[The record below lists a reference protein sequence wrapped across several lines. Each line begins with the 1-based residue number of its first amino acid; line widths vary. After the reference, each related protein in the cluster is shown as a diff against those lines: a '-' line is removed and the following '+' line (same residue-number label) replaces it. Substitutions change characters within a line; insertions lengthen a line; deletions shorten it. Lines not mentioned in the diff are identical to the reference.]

1 MRGIIV
7 NSDNFK
13 KGIAFWI
20 ILLIGFMSI
29 SYALFFTDLK
39 INISGT
45 ASNNWNIN
53 FEEFQCNDNGIL
65 TNYIFTCTN
74 GSNCGNV
81 TLKNNGQTISITN
94 AKLNCYGSYLYYVM
108 PVVNKGNIDAY
119 LQNIKT
125 EVVIRNENGEDIT
138 DNSNNNFM
146 LDVTLYKVD
155 SLTSD
160 ESQAIYLLE
169 GIEGGVKNNVKIKGY
184 SAGSNQ
190 NKTYLAMKISL
201 KENNDTSV
209 YSENDFEIMVTPSW
223 ASKSE

>member
-1 MRGIIV
+1 MRDVIV

-125 EVVIRNENGEDIT
+125 EVLIRNENGEDIT

-160 ESQAIYLLE
+160 ESQASKL
-169 GIEGGVKNNVKIKGY
+169 IEGTENNVEIKGY

-201 KENNDTSV
+201 NENNDTSV